1 MKIVLDTNVWLSGV
15 FWDGEA
21 SKILEKAENKNIQ
34 IIISEDILSEIIT
47 VLNKESKFQK
57 YILNLKLSIE
67 DLLRTILS
75 ISTLIE
81 TKTKLDI
88 IKADPKDNIILE
100 AAIEGKVEYLI
111 SYDNHLLNMIEFR
124 NIKIVSPGEFLKL
137 VKRVFY
143 KKFFYS
149 MYLFTLIAWFY

>member
-1 MKIVLDTNVWLSGV
+1 M
-15 FWDGEA
+15 
-21 SKILEKAENKNIQ
+21 
-34 IIISEDILSEIIT
+34 
-47 VLNKESKFQK
+47 
-57 YILNLKLSIE
+57 E

-100 AAIEGKVEYLI
+100 AAIEGKVEYII

-124 NIKIVSPGEFLKL
+124 NIKIISPGDFLK
-137 VKRVFY
+137 F
-143 KKFFYS
+143 
-149 MYLFTLIAWFY
+149 

>member
-1 MKIVLDTNVWLSGV
+1 MKIVLDTNVWLSGI
-15 FWDGEA
+15 FWYGEA
-21 SKILEKAENKNIQ
+21 SKILEKAEKKDVQ

-47 VLNKESKFQK
+47 VLNRESKFQK
-57 YILNLKLSIE
+57 YISNLRLSIE

-88 IKADPKDNIILE
+88 IKADSKDNIILE
-100 AAIEGKVEYLI
+100 AAIDGKVDYIL

-124 NIKIVSPGEFLKL
+124 NIKIILPGEFLK
-137 VKRVFY
+137 F
-143 KKFFYS
+143 
-149 MYLFTLIAWFY
+149 

>member
-1 MKIVLDTNVWLSGV
+1 MKIALDTNVWLSGII
-15 FWDGEA
+15 WDGEA
-21 SKILEKAENKNIQ
+21 SKIIEKAEKQNIQ
-34 IIISEDILSEIIT
+34 IIISEDILSEILR
-47 VLNKESKFQK
+47 VLNRESKFQN

-81 TKTKLDI
+81 TKIKLDV

-100 AAIEGKVEYLI
+100 AAMDGKVEYII

-124 NIKIVSPGEFLKL
+124 GIKIISPGEFLKN
-137 VKRVFY
+137 
-143 KKFFYS
+143 
-149 MYLFTLIAWFY
+149 

>member
-1 MKIVLDTNVWLSGV
+1 MKIVIDTNVWLSGI
-15 FWDGEA
+15 FWEGEA
-21 SKILEKAENKNIQ
+21 SKILEKAEKKDVQ
-34 IIISEDILSEIIT
+34 IIISEDILSEIIK
-47 VLNKESKFQK
+47 VLNRESKFQK
-57 YILNLKLSIE
+57 YILNLKLSME

-100 AAIEGKVEYLI
+100 VALDGKAEYII

-124 NIKIVSPGEFLKL
+124 GIKIISPGEFLK
-137 VKRVFY
+137 
-143 KKFFYS
+143 
-149 MYLFTLIAWFY
+149 II

>member
-1 MKIVLDTNVWLSGV
+1 MKIVLDTNVWLSGI

-21 SKILEKAENKNIQ
+21 SKILEKSENKDLQ
-34 IIISEDILSEIIT
+34 IIISEEILSEIIT
-47 VLNKESKFQK
+47 VLNRESKFQK
-57 YILNLKLSIE
+57 YISNLKLSME

-100 AAIEGKVEYLI
+100 AAIEGKVEYII

-124 NIKIVSPGEFLKL
+124 NIKIISPGDFLK
-137 VKRVFY
+137 F
-143 KKFFYS
+143 
-149 MYLFTLIAWFY
+149 

>member
-1 MKIVLDTNVWLSGV
+1 MKIVLDTNVWLSGI
-15 FWDGEA
+15 FWEGEA
-21 SKILEKAENKNIQ
+21 SKILEKAEKKDVQ

-47 VLNKESKFQK
+47 VLNRESKFQK
-57 YILNLKLSIE
+57 YILNLRLSME

-81 TKTKLDI
+81 TKIKLDI

-100 AAIEGKVEYLI
+100 AAINGKAEYII

-124 NIKIVSPGEFLKL
+124 NIKIISPKEFLIL
-137 VKRVFY
+137 
-143 KKFFYS
+143 KKS
-149 MYLFTLIAWFY
+149 TPLMV